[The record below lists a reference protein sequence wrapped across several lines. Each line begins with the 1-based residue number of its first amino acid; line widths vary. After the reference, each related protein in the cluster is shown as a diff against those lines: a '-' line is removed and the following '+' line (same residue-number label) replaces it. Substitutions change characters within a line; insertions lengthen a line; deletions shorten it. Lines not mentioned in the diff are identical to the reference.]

1 MQALRVPARATPMS
15 TGHGGRRGASVAT
28 GSSSTASW
36 SSSWSPRRPV
46 APSPMLLGQ
55 QRQRPPS
62 RLIHPRSSSSSSS
75 STSSSSIP
83 ASSAT
88 TTPNTTTTETTTKPN
103 EGALIVGGGPAGV
116 AAALMLVKLRG
127 WTNVTIVE
135 RSHDLSWADPDRSYV
150 YGVDGRGVRCAEML
164 GLDQDLLAAGVDITS
179 VPLTRVG
186 RDGKANTRMVG
197 TKDPSVATHWMP
209 RASLMKVLVGG
220 LDRFNGSTEEK
231 EKKHKAVEVLTSSR
245 VVGLERDKATGRV
258 AVRVEVGA
266 AEGEEGKTATTTRT
280 FYPSLVLGCDGI
292 NSVVRKALER
302 WAEEDDDNNDTTT
315 SPTFSLRSFPSPAA
329 GLKFKV
335 LRLPPNPR
343 LNPDDP
349 ATTLRNPSFAVLV
362 GQYKGR
368 PLRMGL
374 LPVRDESMGRTG
386 NIITPPDHPFWHAP
400 PQGDAAACRAA
411 LKEAFP
417 QADWDSLVPEDVMRA
432 FAESE
437 GGVFPLPQA
446 SDGVAY
452 VLKGGDGGGGGGGES
467 GAAAAEAAAATT
479 AATTTTTTT
488 TAVLLV
494 GDAAHAFPP
503 DLGQGVNAA
512 LQDVQALERHLADSP
527 TSLAAA
533 AHSYGQDRAPEALAL
548 AKLVSFGYP
557 YQYQQSPLKAKVWM
571 LGFLARL
578 VLSKLTLGK
587 LVAPPAFMLV
597 QNTRLRY
604 AEVLERSLATTRR
617 LVAGLVAALVAAAA
631 WWVFGKGGGA
641 ALRAAVGGAA

>member
-1 MQALRVPARATPMS
+1 MQALRLSSA
-15 TGHGGRRGASVAT
+15 
-28 GSSSTASW
+28 SSSLGVVAHRPRQQQQRCNSIAAG
-36 SSSWSPRRPV
+36 SCRRPAAPQPLPLAGAGV
-46 APSPMLLGQ
+46 ASH
-55 QRQRPPS
+55 RRR
-62 RLIHPRSSSSSSS
+62 RLISIIPPPTTTTTSAAAT
-75 STSSSSIP
+75 STSSTHTSIP
-83 ASSAT
+83 PLQ
-88 TTPNTTTTETTTKPN
+88 PNH
-103 EGALIVGGGPAGV
+103 GALIVGGGPAGV
-116 AAALMLVKLRG
+116 AAAIMLSKLRG
-127 WTNVTIVE
+127 WSGVTIVE

-164 GLDQDLLAAGVDITS
+164 GVGSELLAAGVDITS

-197 TKDPSVATHWMP
+197 TKDPNVATYWMP

-220 LDRFNGSTEEK
+220 LEGWNKQSPSK
-231 EKKHKAVEVLTSSR
+231 QNNQVEVLTSSR
-245 VVGLERDKATGRV
+245 VVAVERDRSTGRV
-258 AVRVEVGA
+258 AVTVEVGKSRDK
-266 AEGEEGKTATTTRT
+266 KTL
-280 FYPSLVLGCDGI
+280 YPSLVLGCDGI

-302 WAEEDDDNNDTTT
+302 WAKEDGKGEDQA
-315 SPTFSLRSFPSPAA
+315 PTFSLRSYPSPAA

-335 LRLPPNPR
+335 LRLPPNPK
-343 LNPDDP
+343 LQPTKGDDS
-349 ATTLRNPSFAVLV
+349 TTLRNPSFAVLV
-362 GQYKGR
+362 GSYKGR

-386 NIITPPDHPFWHAP
+386 NIITPPDHPFWQSP

-411 LKEAFP
+411 LAEAFP
-417 QADWDSLVPEDVMRA
+417 QADWDALVPEDVMRA

-437 GGVFPLPQA
+437 GGVFPAPQA

-452 VLKGGDGGGGGGGES
+452 VLEKGGGGE
-467 GAAAAEAAAATT
+467 AAPSA
-479 AATTTTTTT
+479 

-512 LQDVQALERHLADSP
+512 LQDVQALERHLSENSSSSKSSP
-527 TSLAAA
+527 SSSLATAA
-533 AHSYGQDRAPEALAL
+533 RAYGADRAPEADAL

-557 YQYQQSPLKAKVWM
+557 YQYQQSPVRAKVWM

-578 VLSKLTLGK
+578 ALSKLTLGV

-604 AEVLERSLATTRR
+604 GEVLAKSRATTAR
-617 LVAGLVAALVAAAA
+617 LWGVFLLGVVALLGA
-631 WWVFGKGGGA
+631 WVLSGGRGA
-641 ALRAAVGGAA
+641 ALRAAVGAG